1 MSVLGRL
8 AGLFGSEVR
17 SRGREYHRSGA
28 VRISRRLPDGLRAS
42 VQGTRSYRVDIT
54 WPDGDFDYSCTCPF
68 AQDYGEPC
76 KHIWAALLDADE
88 KGLLPGHGDAGTGDP
103 RQPVDRAADQD
114 EGDDLGEADGE
125 DDDGDGDDGGEGGDD
140 RRPLPAV
147 LRQYVQAR
155 MSRAAS
161 HGGADPVSVGAGK
174 GADWKR
180 QLARL
185 RQDMEAQGPAAPPL
199 AWPEGRRLVYIV
211 DTDAALEGVG
221 LTVELATETRRGDG
235 TWERPKPAK
244 VPRAMID
251 HLPDPADRRIVQML
265 TGARG
270 ETTLMFGSFLDDA
283 YLPRRFV
290 LPEAGYVTTL
300 QAICDTGRARVR
312 RAALSEASDLPGPLS
327 WDDGPPWEFWLDV
340 GRSPGGR
347 NYVLNG
353 SLRRPAPAAPPAPA
367 EPPPGEPAAPAAG
380 GDAGQRV
387 PLADVD
393 LLLRGGVAFVNGTVA
408 RFEHFGAFDLVGAIR
423 DGMKLTVPGEQGD
436 DLLRTLFALP
446 RLPKLDLPEELRVDE
461 IAPPPKPRLKVR
473 PPRNQGHNERLA
485 AEVTFDYAGQVFEAD
500 EPAVVRYD
508 PALRRVVRR
517 DVRAEDPYVARLL
530 ELGFKAPGGYTES
543 PALTLAPARLPKVVR
558 ELAGDGWH
566 VEAEGKLYRS
576 PGEFKLSVKSGIDW
590 FELHG
595 EVDFGGLSAPL
606 PKLLAALR
614 KGEKFVALGDGTF
627 GLLPEEWLSKYGA
640 LAALGDAKDDHLQ
653 FSKRQVGFLDAL
665 LVSMPEARVDETF
678 AHARDALMRFEGVEA
693 LDPPAQFKGVLR
705 PYQRE
710 GLGWMAF
717 LRKFGFGGCLADDM
731 GLGKTVQVLAL
742 LEARR
747 RLRVNGDGG
756 GGAAG
761 PAAVG
766 NADPN
771 GNGAH
776 EPAAAAVDPDAVA
789 VGPSLVVVPK
799 SLVFNWMAEAAKF
812 APDLRVLDHT
822 GAERVKES
830 GGHFENYDLILTTY
844 GTLRRDAELFKDV
857 RFDYVVLD
865 EAQAIKNAST
875 GAAKAARLLRGEH
888 RLALSGTPVQNHL
901 GELWSLFE
909 FLNPGM
915 MGAASVF
922 KMTPGTG
929 AALDPD
935 SRAVLARALR
945 PFILRRTK
953 EQVATELPEKLEQTL
968 FCEMDDAQRRQYDEL
983 RDHYRQSLLERVM
996 RDGINKSKIQVLEAL
1011 LRLRQ
1016 AACHPGLIDKARVKE
1031 PSAKIDALLEQIG
1044 QVVEED
1050 HKVLVF
1056 SQFTSLLAIVRHR
1069 LDADGIPY
1077 EYLDG
1082 KTRDRQAR
1090 VERFQTD
1097 PSCKLFL
1104 ISLKAGGLGL
1114 NLTAAE
1120 YVYLLDPWWNP
1131 AVEAQA
1137 IDRAHRIGQTQRVFA
1152 YRLITKNTVEE
1163 KVLALQ
1169 QTKRELADA
1178 IINADNS
1185 LIGKLGREDLEMLLS

>member
-8 AGLFGSEVR
+8 AEMFGSEIR
-17 SRGREYHRSGA
+17 SRGREYQRSGS
-28 VRISRRLPDGLRAS
+28 VRITRNSANALRAS
-42 VQGTRSYRVDIT
+42 VQGTRSYRVDVM
-54 WPDGDFDYSCTCPF
+54 WDGDDFEYRCTCPYSH
-68 AQDYGEPC
+68 DYGEPC
-76 KHIWAALLDADE
+76 KHVWATLLEADE
-88 KGLLPGHGDAGTGDP
+88 KGLLPGSTGGSGLSAAKRAGPGGDP
-103 RQPVDRAADQD
+103 
-114 EGDDLGEADGE
+114 DDAE
-125 DDDGDGDDGGEGGDD
+125 DDDGFSTDDEYDSAEEGPE
-140 RRPLPAV
+140 RRRLPAV
-147 LRQYVQAR
+147 LRDLVQNRRSYPAPR
-155 MSRAAS
+155 GSIQP
-161 HGGADPVSVGAGK
+161 GGGSAPKSE
-174 GADWKR
+174 WKR

-185 RQDMEAQGPAAPPL
+185 RQDMEAQGPPAPPL
-199 AWPEGRRLVYIV
+199 AWPEGRRLVYVI
-211 DTDAALEGVG
+211 DAEAALDGVG
-221 LTVELATETRRGDG
+221 LTVELHTESRRPDG
-235 TWERPKPAK
+235 SWERPKPAK
-244 VPRAMID
+244 VAREMID
-251 HLPDPADRRIVQML
+251 HLPDPIDRQILQML
-265 TGARG
+265 AGARG
-270 ETTLMFGSFLDDA
+270 EATIMFGYLGDA
-283 YLPRRFV
+283 FLPRRFV
-290 LPEAGYVTTL
+290 LPESGYVTTL
-300 QAICDTGRARVR
+300 QTICNTGRARVR
-312 RAALSEASDLPGPLS
+312 RAVAEGSDLPGPLS

-353 SLRRPAPAAPPAPA
+353 SLRRPSDRPSA
-367 EPPPGEPAAPAAG
+367 
-380 GDAGQRV
+380 GDATADPTETATADSVVPAVNGQHV
-387 PLADVD
+387 PLAKAE
-393 LLLRGGVAFVNGTVA
+393 LLLRGGVVFVNGTVA
-408 RFEHFGAFDLVGAIR
+408 RFEHFGAFDLVVAIR
-423 DGMKLTVPGEQGD
+423 DGMKLTVPGEHGD
-436 DLLRTLFALP
+436 ELLRTLFALP
-446 RLPKLDLPEELRVDE
+446 RLPRLDLPEEMRVDE
-461 IAPPPKPRLKVR
+461 VAPTPKPRLKVR
-473 PPRNQGHNERLA
+473 PPKRHAHPGERLG
-485 AEVTFDYAGQVFEAD
+485 AEVTFDYGGTMFAAD
-500 EPAVVRYD
+500 ETAVVRYD
-508 PALRRVVRR
+508 PELRRVVRR
-517 DVRAEDPYVARLL
+517 NLRAEDPFFARLFD
-530 ELGFKAPGGYTES
+530 LGFRAPSAYSDTPGS
-543 PALTLAPARLPKVVR
+543 LTLAPAKLPKIVR
-558 ELAGDGWH
+558 DLASEGWH

-640 LAALGDAKDDHLQ
+640 LASLGDAKDDHLQ
-653 FSKRQVGFLDAL
+653 FSKRQVGFLDVL
-665 LVSMPEARVDETF
+665 LASMPEARLDETF
-678 AHARDALMRFEGVEA
+678 ARARDALLRFDGIEA
-693 LDPPAQFKGVLR
+693 LDPPPQFRGTLR
-705 PYQRE
+705 PYQRD
-710 GLGWMAF
+710 GLGWMSF

-742 LEARR
+742 LESRR
-747 RLRVNGDGG
+747 QLRTN
-756 GGAAG
+756 
-761 PAAVG
+761 G
-766 NADPN
+766 NATASGNGNRTAKQDGN
-771 GNGAH
+771 GNGEHNPSAD
-776 EPAAAAVDPDAVA
+776 PGSAALV

-799 SLVFNWMAEAAKF
+799 SLVFNWKAEAIKF
-812 APDLRVLDHT
+812 APELRVLDHT

-922 KMTPGTG
+922 KMTPGAG
-929 AALDPD
+929 SALDEN
-935 SRAVLARALR
+935 SRLVLARALR

-953 EQVATELPEKLEQTL
+953 EQVATDLPQKLEQTL
-968 FCEMDDAQRRQYDEL
+968 FCEMDDAQRKQYDEL

-996 RDGINKSKIQVLEAL
+996 REGINKSKIQVLEAL

-1016 AACHPGLIDKARVKE
+1016 AACHPGLIDKTRVKE

-1069 LDADGIPY
+1069 LDADGVPY

-1082 KTRDRQAR
+1082 KTRDREAR
-1090 VERFQTD
+1090 VQRFQTD
-1097 PSCKLFL
+1097 PGCKLFL

-1137 IDRAHRIGQTQRVFA
+1137 IDRAHRIGQTRRVFA

-1169 QTKRELADA
+1169 QTKRDLADA

-1185 LIGKLGREDLEMLLS
+1185 LIGKLGRVDLELLLS